1 MDRMN
6 HRARKLATIAALAA
20 FALPGAATGQ
30 TVDDTFLLTTS
41 VAPNVVM
48 IFDNSYRMNEIE
60 WHWAFDQGATYACSA
75 FDPNVEYEALQT
87 YVIEGVNKQ
96 LKNTVTLTGPGC
108 ANSRKIFVDSETSVT
123 LYDGRYLN
131 WYFSDAADP
140 YITEIETKKASQ
152 VGCNQAGGG
161 VKFMELY
168 RRTRNS
174 AARHVLTD
182 VLCLAEPK
190 NLRFGMAQFRSPG
203 LGGDDPNGGYVAIG
217 VGRNQPTHAANME
230 AAIKVLK
237 DDNWAPVSES
247 IFQLYTYLMPR
258 TATACPSSLSTPTY
272 CRPMGNDGATNFPL
286 YSYDKDGNY
295 DTGSTMLPDP
305 IDCDPTTTGLQP
317 CPCQKS
323 FIIMVTGGEG
333 SRDDFDAETP
343 TNTANGFDPD
353 FDALIGNYYADAE
366 TEEGG
371 SLVNEDTRYLD
382 DIAKYMQEHDLRP
395 DLEDD
400 QTVDLY
406 VVGFGTTDT
415 YDAYLQRAADLG
427 NGLFFHAKDGEQLS
441 TALVAAL
448 NDIVEKARSFTAA
461 TVPSSRTADGSDFY
475 NSFFIPSGDHAF
487 WEGHLRSWKFSAAG
501 EILDS
506 AGHCALDDPDGA
518 SQCNNGPFKK
528 SCQVSET
535 WPACVVPYWDAGDA
549 TKAAVVP
556 GDTNADTNA
565 RLLYTSKLNTLVTPA
580 VPERTDLDQNLQ
592 AAEMNISPFAA
603 APDPAPNSAQY
614 PLRGSLALTEEGLAD
629 EVVAYAR
636 GCFFGTGAL
645 ANVSTV
651 TPCAER
657 PWLVGDIFH
666 SDPIVVRQPP
676 ERTLGSAY
684 DTFRNAYIDRD
695 RVIYSGTNGGF
706 LEAFHAGTWNTS
718 TLRYDEGTGVEKFGF
733 MPWEPRRKI
742 KKQIVDDPTAR
753 THYVDGAPQVVD
765 AWLYDTATVAAQ
777 TAADW
782 RTILAGGLREG
793 GRHYYALDVTNPSN
807 DSGAPAGN
815 LAYPAVQWEFP
826 NENDFNSGTGD
837 YVDMGQ
843 TWGQPVLAR
852 VKLNV
857 GIATNGGAGFERW
870 VAIVTGGY
878 EETSD
883 PNPNVV
889 SGTKLAVDTSKAAYN
904 AASTKGR
911 AIYMLD
917 LKTGKVIAQQKMGFN
932 GDADGAT
939 TPEAGMLFAIPST
952 PSVLDLDAD
961 GYADV
966 VYVGDLGGNVWK
978 WVIKPVGEDRA
989 NDGSSVRTQP
999 NWKFHKFFNA
1009 PPTNIAGSP
1018 WYYKNIF
1025 QPPAAAFSNNK
1036 LWLAFGTG
1044 ERAAIG
1050 FLGDPAAGRDEV
1062 NRYYVVNDPDPL
1074 LTAGIPATLTESGLT
1089 NITTVGTP
1097 VTSPRGYFF
1106 KAAEAEKFV
1115 TTSVIFAG
1123 KVIVA
1128 SFTPSLLKAG
1138 DPGFDPCTQRGSG
1151 NLYKF
1156 SLTTGVGDYLDAS
1169 SNESRYTS
1177 LGSGLPTDPKISI
1190 GVGGDNNKIVVQD
1203 SGTSMSVHEADDAT
1217 FGRGI
1222 IYWRERH

>member
-1 MDRMN
+1 MDHMN

-20 FALPGAATGQ
+20 FALPSAAPAQ
-30 TVDDTFLLTTS
+30 TVDDAFLLTTS
-41 VAPNVVM
+41 VAPNVVL
-48 IFDNSYRMNEIE
+48 IFDNGARMSQIE
-60 WHWAFDQGATYACSA
+60 WHPA
-75 FDPNVEYEALQT
+75 FDPDVASTCAAFSPTSDYS
-87 YVIEGVNKQ
+87 EGSSAVVAGYPGDIGSATETWCG
-96 LKNTVTLTGPGC
+96 NT
-108 ANSRKIFVDSETSVT
+108 RKIFNSAESGVT
-123 LYDGRYLN
+123 ILYSGLYLN

-140 YITEIETKKASQ
+140 YITQIETAKASV
-152 VGCNQAGGG
+152 VGCNQASGAK
-161 VKFMELY
+161 KFMELY
-168 RRTRNS
+168 RRTRNQ

-190 NLRFGMAQFRSPG
+190 NIRFGMAQMRSSAT
-203 LGGDDPNGGYVAIG
+203 DPNGGYVSIAID
-217 VGRNQPTHAANME
+217 RNQPSHAANME
-230 AAIKVLK
+230 AAIKNVK
-237 DDNWAPVSES
+237 PDSWAPVSES

-258 TATACPSSLSTPTY
+258 TATACPTAAPSTPTY
-272 CRPMGNDGATNFPL
+272 CRPMGADGVTNFPL
-286 YSYDKDGNY
+286 YSYDKQGDY
-295 DTGSTMLPDP
+295 DTGSGMLTDP
-305 IDCDPTTTGLQP
+305 LDCEPSISGSQR
-317 CPCQKS
+317 CPCQKN
-323 FIIMVTGGEG
+323 FIIMVTGGDG
-333 SRDDFDAETP
+333 SRDDFDAEVP

-353 FDALIGNYYADAE
+353 FDVLIGNYHADAE

-382 DIAKYMQEHDLRP
+382 DIAKFMQENDLRP
-395 DLEDD
+395 DLEDN

-406 VVGFGTTDT
+406 LVGFGTTDS
-415 YDAYLQRAADLG
+415 YDVYLQRAADLG
-427 NGLFFHAKDGEQLS
+427 NGLFFHAEDGEELS

-487 WEGHLRSWKFSAAG
+487 WEGHLRSWKFSATG

-506 AGHCALDDPDGA
+506 DGNCALDDPDGG
-518 SQCNNGPFKK
+518 SECNNGPFKK
-528 SCQVSET
+528 VCQTGES
-535 WPACVVPYWDAGDA
+535 WPACVTPFWDAGDA
-549 TKAAVVP
+549 TNTALVP
-556 GDTNADTNA
+556 GDTNTDTSDGQP
-565 RLLYTSKLNTLVTPA
+565 RQLFTSKLNTLVTPNA
-580 VPERTDLDQNLQ
+580 PVRTDLDQNLS
-592 AAEMNISPFAA
+592 AADMTIATFTVD
-603 APDPAPNSAQY
+603 PDPLPNSAQY
-614 PLRGSLALTEEGLAD
+614 TLKGSLANNAEGLAD

-651 TPCAER
+651 IDCDAR

-676 ERTLGSAY
+676 DRPTFGSAY
-684 DTFRNAYIDRD
+684 DTFRTAYTDRD
-695 RVIYSGTNGGF
+695 RVIYTGTNGGF

-718 TLRYDEGTGVEKFGF
+718 LLRYDEGTGVEKFGF
-733 MPWEPRRKI
+733 MPWETRQRI
-742 KKQIVDDPTAR
+742 KRQIVDDPTAR
-753 THYVDGAPQVVD
+753 THYVDGAPQVAD
-765 AWLYDTATVAAQ
+765 AWLYDTATVGTQ
-777 TAADW
+777 NAADW
-782 RTILAGGLREG
+782 RTMLVGGLREG

-807 DSGAPAGN
+807 DSSAPAGN
-815 LAYPAVQWEFP
+815 LPYPGLNWEFP

-837 YVDMGQ
+837 YLNMGQ
-843 TWGQPVLAR
+843 TWGQPVIAR

-857 GIATNGGAGFERW
+857 GIATNSGAGFERW

-883 PNPNVV
+883 PNPHAV

-917 LKTGKVIAQQKMGFN
+917 LKTGKVIAQQKMGYN
-932 GDADGAT
+932 GDADGTT
-939 TPEAGMLFAIPST
+939 TPETGMLFAIPST

-966 VYVGDLGGNVWK
+966 VYVGDLGGNLWK
-978 WVIKPVGEDRA
+978 WVIKPIGEDRA

-999 NWKFHKFFNA
+999 NWKFHKFFSA
-1009 PPTNIAGSP
+1009 PPTNISGSP

-1025 QPPAAAFSNNK
+1025 QPPAAAFADNK
-1036 LWLAFGTG
+1036 LWLTFGTG

-1050 FLGDPAAGRDEV
+1050 FLGDPTAGRDEE
-1062 NRYYVVNDPDPL
+1062 NRYYVINDPDPL
-1074 LTAGIPATLTESGLT
+1074 ITGAVPATLAESGLT

-1097 VTSPRGYFF
+1097 VTSPRGYYF
-1106 KAAEAEKFV
+1106 KAAEGEKFV

-1123 KVIVA
+1123 KVITA
-1128 SFTPSLLKAG
+1128 SFTPSLLRSG
-1138 DPGFDPCTQRGSG
+1138 DVGFDPCTQRGSG

-1156 SLTTGVGDYLDAS
+1156 NLTTGVGDYLDAS

-1177 LGSGLPTDPKISI
+1177 LGTGLPTDPKISI
-1190 GVGGDNNKIVVQD
+1190 GVGGDDNKIVIQK
-1203 SGTSMSVHEADDAT
+1203 SGTELEILDTDSAS

-1222 IYWRERH
+1222 IYWRELR